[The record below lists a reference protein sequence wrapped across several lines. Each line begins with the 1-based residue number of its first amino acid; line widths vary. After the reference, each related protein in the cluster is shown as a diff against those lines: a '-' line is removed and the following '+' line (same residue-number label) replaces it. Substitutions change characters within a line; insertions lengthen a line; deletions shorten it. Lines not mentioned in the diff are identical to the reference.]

1 MIGFSSEI
9 FNKTYSKADLLLFK
23 YEIAKSHQDWGGEW
37 GDFFFFRQNAPCAK
51 TCEIFI
57 SVSGDF
63 SSVLRVGGFEEYK
76 IKKKMHTLNRWYGF
90 PKRQHFRVHFNAL
103 GVSNS
108 WLDYLKIWVYGNSGS
123 KILTWENF
131 NDIHYKRNFMFLDA
145 CVCYLIHKYF
155 WYIIC

>member
-23 YEIAKSHQDWGGEW
+23 YEIAKSHQDWGGEC

-51 TCEIFI
+51 ACEIFI

-63 SSVLRVGGFEEYK
+63 SSVLRVDGCEEYK
-76 IKKKMHTLNRWYGF
+76 IKKKMHTLNHWYGF
-90 PKRQHFRVHFNAL
+90 PKRQHIRVHFNAL

-123 KILTWENF
+123 NILTWENF

-145 CVCYLIHKYF
+145 CVCYLIHK
-155 WYIIC
+155 